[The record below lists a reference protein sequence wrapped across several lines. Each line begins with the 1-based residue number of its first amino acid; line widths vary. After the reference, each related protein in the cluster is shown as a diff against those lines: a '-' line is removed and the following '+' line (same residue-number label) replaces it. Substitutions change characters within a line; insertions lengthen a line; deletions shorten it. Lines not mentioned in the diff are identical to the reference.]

1 MGKRTRGATLPVVG
15 VLFIAGGFYAAT
27 AAAAPAIHVLDT
39 TGGQGGQATFSVTLS
54 TDGAQVAGTQN
65 DIAFDS
71 STPVRISTTGYCAI
85 TTTTQCSN
93 DNDCPDLPA
102 PFVGKEPCIPPNGPA
117 CSVNADLPKTCS
129 NNPTQTCTQNSECAP
144 GSCNP
149 KSGFFSFLPN
159 GCTPSV
165 LGNCTGIRGLVF
177 AVGNLGAIPDGST
190 LYTCTVQ
197 VASDAALGDHPLT
210 ISNERAADPAQA
222 PFNEACVDGHCAV
235 TTTQACTT
243 LADCPSI
250 VTGTDGKIAVGPPGE
265 SYTVCDV
272 VPFTGD
278 NAGEFGDTPP
288 AVDIFDVRAIFS
300 AAQLGIDLPADG
312 TARFSAMDSID
323 LDSPPTCG
331 GDGTL
336 DIFDVRQCFA
346 VAQGLAD
353 VNYVR
358 TGTGA
363 SCTSAVAPQ

>member
-250 VTGTDGKIAVGPPGE
+250 VTGTDGKIAVGPPVGGAFL
-265 SYTVCDV
+265 VCDV
-272 VPFTGD
+272 APSTGD
-278 NAGEFGDTPP
+278 NAGQFGNDTINNTDIVAIFKASLQISPP
-288 AVDIFDVRAIFS
+288 AA
-300 AAQLGIDLPADG
+300 G
-312 TARFSAMDSID
+312 TARFSAMDSAPTD
-323 LDSPPTCG
+323 APPACG
-331 GDGTL
+331 GNGTL
-336 DIFDVRQCFA
+336 ANTDVVACFKESLLPT
-346 VAQGLAD
+346 QPRFK
-353 VNYVR
+353 R
-358 TGTGA
+358 TLEGTT
-363 SCTSAVAPQ
+363 CTSEQVPQ